1 MGALHCYIETTR
13 MIQKRTLIRNVVSG
27 RSLCPD
33 RAVSDRSDDISDKP
47 RALIVNECKLHQ
59 LLSRHFGSPLHF
71 NILRINADGGLQERC
86 GFPLTV
92 SNTETESNYMRRL
105 LLTKIQ
111 PCVSQTDINVSLFIP
126 IPNLLQIN
134 NIFGIVPNPISQHG
148 GNRLIAGLDKQARHK
163 PTVRFGGIYNEYLVH
178 LNVNV
183 RVADFK
189 FI

>member
-111 PCVSQTDINVSLFIP
+111 PCVSQTDIDAVVFLIGFIITPALDIVSLRAFKQEGIFK
-126 IPNLLQIN
+126 IV
-134 NIFGIVPNPISQHG
+134 NIRRYCFGINLH
-148 GNRLIAGLDKQARHK
+148 LLH
-163 PTVRFGGIYNEYLVH
+163 RFEGIGYSCRIGKRANGTT
-178 LNVNV
+178 
-183 RVADFK
+183 
-189 FI
+189 